1 MCGRI
6 AQFSAWQSY
15 VEALALFKAVSRA
28 SRTDDAASRMAENYA
43 ALVLAWHYLCEFA
56 GMDASEGEFKHDLLA
71 EMNVHIGETTA
82 DRQPWVWIMETVLS
96 EIDGGS
102 YRHPYVFDTVD
113 GEFCI
118 LLRSGNIID
127 HIAHASNLRDKW
139 NALPV
144 KSDRVFKK
152 QLQSAGVIVGEKEV
166 ERRILLRRVPYLT
179 PISLRRLEA
188 FGLHVSV
195 REDLC

>member
-1 MCGRI
+1 
-6 AQFSAWQSY
+6 
-15 VEALALFKAVSRA
+15 
-28 SRTDDAASRMAENYA
+28 
-43 ALVLAWHYLCEFA
+43 
-56 GMDASEGEFKHDLLA
+56 
-71 EMNVHIGETTA
+71 MNSHIGETSA
-82 DRQPWVWIMETVLS
+82 DREPWVWIMETVLS
-96 EIDGGS
+96 EIDGGN
-102 YRHPYVFDTVD
+102 YRHPYIFDTVD

-118 LLRSGNIID
+118 LLSSGHIMN
-127 HIAHASNLRDKW
+127 HIAHTTSLRDKW

-152 QLQSAGVIVGEKEV
+152 QMRNAGVIVGEKEV
-166 ERRILLRRVPYLT
+166 ERRIHLRRVPYLT